1 MLRYLKSSQKYLK
14 CTKKNSKSTGQKCA
28 SPPTKYLVEKLPPR
42 EGRRLCNYLDD
53 PPPAVGEERSRN
65 PPPDQ
70 LILLHSRPPAVRVFQ
85 ILLHSSLSLS
95 PRQTWHPNF
104 WSLECLHCM
113 LENDSISYEKGCI
126 NEFCKQNR
134 PEIAEFSFKC
144 AQNEHFLH
152 QIGFLDPKTIIFWA
166 LECFQCTLDNNSG
179 AINLEIGFINEICK
193 KNRP

>member
-1 MLRYLKSSQKYLK
+1 MY
-14 CTKKNSKSTGQKCA
+14 KKKSKSTGQKCA

-144 AQNEHFLH
+144 AQNEHFFTSNWISRP
-152 QIGFLDPKTIIFWA
+152 QNYNFLSSRMLPMHLRQQFRCHKSRNWVHKWDLQEK
-166 LECFQCTLDNNSG
+166 
-179 AINLEIGFINEICK
+179 
-193 KNRP
+193 